1 MNRHTRFLLAF
12 ALLALLPG
20 LALAQQKDEDKDWAR
35 FSFYAEKNTKVA
47 KKPAAVLFGD
57 SITRGWAKQ
66 DPEWLKSHDFLGRGI
81 SGQTTEHM
89 LARFRPDVLELSPD
103 YVVILAGINDIA
115 RNNGF
120 IKTENIFKDLV
131 SMVELARHNGIR
143 PILCTLVPAHEIG
156 WRKSLGD
163 PRPSIDSLNAMIT
176 EYAAQN
182 GIPVADYHSAMKTP
196 DGAMRPEL
204 QKDAVHPNLEGYK
217 VMEEVLEDVFA
228 GIRAAGVPVRV
239 MSYNIRNAGAKDGMN
254 AWKKRRN
261 ATVEMLRSEKP
272 DVFGIQEAY
281 PEQEA
286 FILKRCPEYAGFG
299 VGRDDGADKG
309 ERMSVFYRRDALELL
324 AGGTWWLSETPDVPS
339 VGWDA
344 KYPRTATW
352 AHLRHKATGRDFF
365 FVNTHLDHRGVEAR
379 RKGLEMIVARIGEM
393 SPGAPLVLTGDF
405 NVFPDDDCLAGV
417 NLMLHD
423 ARTAAAVTSDKPSF
437 NGFGL
442 MESKIIDYIYYR
454 GFVSAE
460 EFKVVDDTFAG
471 KPYISDHY
479 PIEAILKF

>member
-1 MNRHTRFLLAF
+1 MNRNIRFLLTIS
-12 ALLALLPG
+12 LLALLPG
-20 LALAQQKDEDKDWAR
+20 LALAQQKDEEKDWAR
-35 FSFYAEKNTKVA
+35 FSYYAGQNEKVA
-47 KKPAAVLFGD
+47 RKPAAVLFGD

-66 DPEWLKSHDFLGRGI
+66 DPAWLESHGFLGRGI
-81 SGQTTEHM
+81 SGQTTMEM
-89 LARFRPDVLELSPD
+89 LVRYRSDVLELCPD
-103 YVVILAGINDIA
+103 YVVILAGINDIG
-115 RNNGF
+115 RNNGY
-120 IKTENIFKDLV
+120 IKVENTFRNIV

-156 WRKSLGD
+156 WRKSIGD
-163 PRPSIDSLNAMIT
+163 PRPLIDSLNAMIT
-176 EYAAQN
+176 GYAALN
-182 GIPVADYHSAMKTP
+182 GIPVADYHTAMKTP
-196 DGAMRPEL
+196 DGAMRPEF

-217 VMEEVLEDVFA
+217 AMEAVLEGVFA
-228 GIRAAGVPVRV
+228 DIKAAGVPVRV
-239 MSYNIRNAGAKDGMN
+239 MSYNIRNAGAKDGAN
-254 AWKKRRN
+254 AWKKRRA
-261 ATVEMLRSEKP
+261 ATVEMLRTEQP

-281 PEQEA
+281 PEQES
-286 FILKRCPEYAGFG
+286 FILRRCPEYGGFG

-405 NVFPDDDCLAGV
+405 NVFPDDECHAGV

-423 ARTAAAVTSDKPSF
+423 ARTDAPVTTDKPSF

-454 GFVSAE
+454 GFTSAD
-460 EFKVVDDTFAG
+460 EFKVVDATFAG

-479 PIEAILKF
+479 PIEAVLMF